1 MASFDLT
8 QKYEFSSSTKRW
20 SIIMILLGI
29 ATVAFGFMS
38 GEADRTFANLLLNSY
53 YMTGIC
59 VAGLFF
65 IAVQFV
71 ANAGWSTSLIR
82 VPSAFST
89 VLPWAGLILVAVVA
103 SGLATGHL
111 YQNWANPALTDHNS
125 PEFSELIEGKSGYLN
140 TPFFMIRIVGFLLVW
155 SLFMRVLRKYSL
167 NEDLVGG
174 LLNYNKSIKISA
186 IFLVVFG
193 FTSAIFAFDVI
204 MSLEAKWFSTMFAW
218 YNFAALWV
226 CGLSTMAL
234 TIILLKEK
242 GYFGWVNESQMHDL
256 GKFIFAFSIFWTYV
270 WFSQF
275 LLIYYANLPEESV
288 YFVERWTDHYF
299 IWFCLNILINFVAP
313 VLILMSRDAKRNFKM
328 MKIVTIIILCGH
340 WLDYYM
346 MIMPGTMG
354 EKSGFGIIEIGT
366 TVGFIGTFA
375 YLMLSSLSRVPLV
388 PKNHPFLNES
398 LHHEI

>member
-1 MASFDLT
+1 MANFDLT
-8 QKYEFSSSTKRW
+8 QKYEFSSSAKRW

-38 GEADRTFANLLLNSY
+38 GESDRTFANLLLNSY

-89 VLPWAGLILVAVVA
+89 VLPWAGLILVAVVGA
-103 SGLATGHL
+103 GLATGHL

-125 PEFSELIEGKSGYLN
+125 PEFSELIKGKSGYLN

-155 SLFMRVLRKYSL
+155 SLFMRVLRKYTL

-226 CGLSTMAL
+226 CGLATMAL

-242 GYFGWVNESQMHDL
+242 GYFGWVNESHMHDL

-275 LLIYYANLPEESV
+275 LLIYYANLPEEAV

-299 IWFCLNILINFVAP
+299 IWFCLNIAINFVAP

-328 MKIVTIIILCGH
+328 MKIVTIVILCGH

-354 EKSGFGIIEIGT
+354 EHSGFGIIEIGT

>member
-20 SIIMILLGI
+20 AIIMILLGI

-89 VLPWAGLILVAVVA
+89 VLPWAGLILVAVVGA
-103 SGLATGHL
+103 GLATGHL

-125 PEFSELIEGKSGYLN
+125 PEFSELIKGKSGYLN

-155 SLFMRVLRKYSL
+155 SLFMRVLRKYTL

-193 FTSAIFAFDVI
+193 FSSAIFAFDVI

-226 CGLSTMAL
+226 CGLAAMAL

-242 GYFGWVNESQMHDL
+242 GYFGWVNESHMHDL

-288 YFVERWTDHYF
+288 YFQERWTDHYF
-299 IWFCLNILINFVAP
+299 IWFCLNIAINFVAP
-313 VLILMSRDAKRNFKM
+313 VLILMSRDSKRNFKM
-328 MKIVTIIILCGH
+328 MKIVTIVILCGH

-354 EKSGFGIIEIGT
+354 EHSGFGIIEIGT

-375 YLMLSSLSRVPLV
+375 YLMLNSLSKEPLV

>member
-8 QKYEFSSSTKRW
+8 QKYEFSSSAKRW

-29 ATVAFGFMS
+29 ATVAFGLMS
-38 GEADRTFANLLLNSY
+38 GHADRTFANLLLNSY

-89 VLPWAGLILVAVVA
+89 VLPWAGLILVAVVG

-193 FTSAIFAFDVI
+193 FSSAIFAFDVI

-226 CGLSTMAL
+226 CGLATMAL

-299 IWFCLNILINFVAP
+299 IWFCLNIAINFVAP

-328 MKIVTIIILCGH
+328 MKIVTIVILCGH
-340 WLDYYM
+340 WLDYYL

-375 YLMLSSLSRVPLV
+375 YLMLSSLSKVPLV

>member
-8 QKYEFSSSTKRW
+8 QKYEFSSSAKRW

-29 ATVAFGFMS
+29 ATVAFGLMS
-38 GEADRTFANLLLNSY
+38 GHADRTFANLLLNSY

-89 VLPWAGLILVAVVA
+89 VLPWAGLILVAVVG

-193 FTSAIFAFDVI
+193 FSSAIFAFDVI

-226 CGLSTMAL
+226 CGLATMAL

-299 IWFCLNILINFVAP
+299 IWFCLNIAINFVAP
-313 VLILMSRDAKRNFKM
+313 VLIFMSRDAKRNFKI
-328 MKIVTIIILCGH
+328 MKIVTIFILCGH
-340 WLDYYM
+340 WLDYYL

-375 YLMLSSLSRVPLV
+375 YLMLSSLSKVPLV

>member
-1 MASFDLT
+1 M
-8 QKYEFSSSTKRW
+8 
-20 SIIMILLGI
+20 
-29 ATVAFGFMS
+29 
-38 GEADRTFANLLLNSY
+38 
-53 YMTGIC
+53 
-59 VAGLFF
+59 
-65 IAVQFV
+65 
-71 ANAGWSTSLIR
+71 
-82 VPSAFST
+82 
-89 VLPWAGLILVAVVA
+89 
-103 SGLATGHL
+103 
-111 YQNWANPALTDHNS
+111 
-125 PEFSELIEGKSGYLN
+125 
-140 TPFFMIRIVGFLLVW
+140 
-155 SLFMRVLRKYSL
+155 
-167 NEDLVGG
+167 
-174 LLNYNKSIKISA
+174 
-186 IFLVVFG
+186 VFG

-226 CGLSTMAL
+226 CGLATMAL

-242 GYFGWVNESQMHDL
+242 GYFGWVNESHMHDL

-275 LLIYYANLPEESV
+275 LLIYYANLPEEAV

-375 YLMLSSLSRVPLV
+375 YLMLNSLSKEPLV